1 MQNNLTNQQVVVS
14 TPKLTFFA
22 RTMLWFGTALII
34 TFLVAFG
41 IPGILYAAGLDSD
54 TFFTALI
61 AMCVIGGI
69 GVIIFSIIAMIKSL
83 GMRGLGR
90 VTFIIY
96 AIMMGLA
103 LTPLYLIGSTP
114 TGLLG
119 IIYSVAVTGGI
130 FVIMGI
136 IGVLSKG
143 RIGMM
148 LSLVIGFSI
157 GALILSIVNL
167 FFFND
172 LVSWIVSFA
181 ILLVF
186 ILYVGIDFAIIA
198 RHPNDAKNELAILC
212 AFSLYTDFIV
222 IFIRLLPIILRMLG
236 DR

>member
-1 MQNNLTNQQVVVS
+1 MQNNLTNKQVVVS

-22 RTMLWFGTALII
+22 RTMLWFGGALII
-34 TFLVAFG
+34 TFLIAFG
-41 IPGILYAAGLDSD
+41 LPGILYAAGLDEE

-96 AIMMGLA
+96 AVMMGLA

-157 GALILSIVNL
+157 GALVLSIVNL
-167 FFFND
+167 FVFNE
-172 LVSWIVSFA
+172 LIYWIVSFA

-198 RHPNDAKNELAILC
+198 RHPDDAKNELAILC

-222 IFIRLLPIILRMLG
+222 IFIRLLPIILKMLG
-236 DR
+236 NK